1 MNLKKLIII
10 SLIMFLAIG
19 IVNAENSTEDINEPI
34 IANENNNNDKPDLNL
49 EEYVVS
55 SSDTINNDLSSKYE
69 INDENYNDY
78 FNSSTGYLL
87 DNTNISDGDVLKI
100 GNVTNKTFN
109 IDRYLN
115 ITSISSNDIIKD
127 SYISLNDNSSGTN
140 IFNLTFNGGKNDN
153 GVLSISDGIKNINI
167 NNCFFNNYHASI
179 FMKLVDNINIYNNS
193 FNITSNNKSKSFAVS
208 MSGSVNVDIYNNLF
222 KLNSIDTNY
231 TNAIVGDGIN
241 VSIDDNDFAVSGNNN
256 VYSIKINGDGIDISN
271 NTISTSVPNIVAN
284 WDLWPI
290 IGYNSGSLNIDGN
303 NVNIINNS
311 IETIVNN
318 ISISG
323 GTIVGIS
330 ISNSDNLTF
339 KDNNVFTKGTDY
351 VYGLDI
357 ANVGSANVL
366 VLDNNIKSE
375 SKDTAYAL
383 KLTAYPEG
391 VISGNNL
398 SAAANLTYTVLLEG
412 NMMGLYGTNGFV
424 NFTNNNISSLA
435 NYSVGIDVYDL
446 SNSVFVNNAINGNGI
461 YSLGLRLVG
470 GSSNNTFINNKV
482 DVNGIGN
489 GTNVKV
495 GYDGFYFDNTGFK
508 LFAGANNNTIIANH
522 IVTNGT
528 YAVLLNNT
536 IHNNT
541 VTENYLYG
549 KDLLGDNSV
558 IYVGNNTVIDN
569 YPKTS
574 VLNASNIVMYYKN
587 GTKYIVYLTD
597 GDGKA
602 IANETVI
609 ISVNG
614 VSYTKITD
622 TNGIATLNLNLLPN
636 NYTIT
641 TVFNSD
647 KYLNTSITTNLTVL
661 TVLSGNNLVKYYRN
675 GTQYNIKVLDAQ
687 GNPLAHTNVSFNIN
701 GVFYT
706 RNTNVNGTATLN
718 INLYPGNYTITSTFN
733 GLSMSNSIEVLP
745 TLIGKDLTKNFG
757 EAATYDIDV
766 LDGQGNPLANQTVSI
781 NINGVL
787 YNKISDVNG
796 IARLNIN
803 LNPGDYIATA
813 TWNEYSTSNKV
824 IVEK

>member
-1 MNLKKLIII
+1 
-10 SLIMFLAIG
+10 MFLAIG